1 VHGHRERCT
10 KLRAL
15 LDDSGLSFRDF
26 NYMCILAASD
36 AQSSLSGV
44 KHWSFTK
51 TKKGFRVNY
60 MARASDV
67 YGATPTGSRVPLD
80 DGIDAIS
87 MKLPDSSY
95 IGPTARLFVE
105 TEVVT
110 GCSTVATDGV
120 LEVSYWFGSESRV
133 LHFLIDVISLQ

>member
-1 VHGHRERCT
+1 
-10 KLRAL
+10 
-15 LDDSGLSFRDF
+15 
-26 NYMCILAASD
+26 MCILAASD

-44 KHWSFTK
+44 KHWGFTK

-67 YGATPTGSRVPLD
+67 YGSTPTGGKVPLD

-87 MKLPDSSY
+87 VKLPGSSY
-95 IGPTARLFVE
+95 IGPRARL
-105 TEVVT
+105 VVGTDGTT
-110 GCSTVATDGV
+110 GHASVATNSV

-133 LHFLIDVISLQ
+133 LHFLIDVDVISLP